1 MDDRK
6 GIKVDITRHLCTTC
20 KKQDLTCE
28 NKWYDQGENG
38 NIFRCKKHTK
48 IKETSYRWRADEGN
62 EYFSYIIKDDKVS
75 MKQFKPNRRI
85 ENKSYTDNLYHEV
98 GNYFRTEEECIINY
112 KQFEKIK
119 FMQNEEE
126 KTIEQ
131 LDVDFNQ
138 ESIDQQSEDYAA
150 YQIWLGQEGNASKE
164 NLDQYYEWLNS
175 GGYEVVF
182 NSMLN
187 EQ

>member
-1 MDDRK
+1 
-6 GIKVDITRHLCTTC
+6 
-20 KKQDLTCE
+20 
-28 NKWYDQGENG
+28 
-38 NIFRCKKHTK
+38 
-48 IKETSYRWRADEGN
+48 
-62 EYFSYIIKDDKVS
+62 
-75 MKQFKPNRRI
+75 
-85 ENKSYTDNLYHEV
+85 
-98 GNYFRTEEECIINY
+98 
-112 KQFEKIK
+112 
-119 FMQNEEE
+119 MQNEE

-150 YQIWLGQEGNASKE
+150 YQVWLGQEKNASKE

>member
-1 MDDRK
+1 
-6 GIKVDITRHLCTTC
+6 
-20 KKQDLTCE
+20 
-28 NKWYDQGENG
+28 
-38 NIFRCKKHTK
+38 
-48 IKETSYRWRADEGN
+48 
-62 EYFSYIIKDDKVS
+62 
-75 MKQFKPNRRI
+75 
-85 ENKSYTDNLYHEV
+85 
-98 GNYFRTEEECIINY
+98 
-112 KQFEKIK
+112 
-119 FMQNEEE
+119 MQNEEE